1 MSTTEHLA
9 TRDGEYVDAGGLRT
23 YYETRGDGD
32 PVLLLH
38 GGLCTVETLD
48 EQTPAIA
55 QRHRV
60 YVPER
65 RAHGR
70 TPDIEGPLTF
80 EDMADDTVAFM
91 DAVGLESAHLV
102 GWSDGAYVGLQVA
115 LRNPER
121 VRKLVYIGQNANP
134 AGLRPEALPMLMGM
148 TRETAPPIFE
158 QLYSAVSP
166 DGPEHFGV
174 VFEKLTE
181 LWKTDQGIPL
191 EELRGLSTP
200 TLVVVGD
207 DDIVSIEHAADMYR
221 TIPDAQLAV
230 VPGTSHALPMEK
242 PDVLNR
248 LVLDFFSD
256 SQVTRMMPITTVPAR
271 AGS

>member
-1 MSTTEHLA
+1 
-9 TRDGEYVDAGGLRT
+9 
-23 YYETRGDGD
+23 
-32 PVLLLH
+32 
-38 GGLCTVETLD
+38 
-48 EQTPAIA
+48 
-55 QRHRV
+55 
-60 YVPER
+60 
-65 RAHGR
+65 
-70 TPDIEGPLTF
+70 
-80 EDMADDTVAFM
+80 MADDTVAFM

-191 EELRGLSTP
+191 EDLRGLSTP
-200 TLVVVGD
+200 TLVVVG

-230 VPGTSHALPMEK
+230 VAWTSHALPMEK

-248 LVLDFFSD
+248 LGAGLPQRPSGHADD
-256 SQVTRMMPITTVPAR
+256 ADHHRPRAQGPDDWLRWDRAHDRGAR
-271 AGS
+271 RRRCRAA